1 LIPIPDHVTL
11 LARAESPPT
20 PSTDDEIFENARE
33 DDDADNTWPL
43 LSSAD
48 DTWLPWVH
56 PGAPFA
62 STSTD
67 ARGTP
72 PRRGGAR
79 MSDWE
84 QERKRVHFKPISRL
98 NLTESAERKRQA
110 NRLKT
115 VMRHREPD
123 TEMQDLMDKF
133 DYPQEA
139 IDYAPEADRV
149 QRPDSTEMRITD
161 VLNDFRGSITTEF
174 QNLQNEGVIQQDNQ
188 QDDEEDDQEED
199 EVFSD
204 SQQDISDDGNPT
216 TTPLP
221 ESDTSL

>member
-1 LIPIPDHVTL
+1 
-11 LARAESPPT
+11 
-20 PSTDDEIFENARE
+20 
-33 DDDADNTWPL
+33 
-43 LSSAD
+43 
-48 DTWLPWVH
+48 
-56 PGAPFA
+56 
-62 STSTD
+62 
-67 ARGTP
+67 
-72 PRRGGAR
+72 

-84 QERKRVHFKPISRL
+84 QERKRVNFKPISRL
-98 NLTESAERKRQA
+98 NLTETAERKRQA

-123 TEMQDLMDKF
+123 TEMQDFMDKF
-133 DYPQEA
+133 DYPPEA

-174 QNLQNEGVIQQDNQ
+174 QNLQNEGVIQQDDQ
-188 QDDEEDDQEED
+188 QDDEEDDEEED

-204 SQQDISDDGNPT
+204 SQQDISEDVDTSVESGNVSTLSGNPT

-221 ESDTSL
+221 DSDTSL